1 MSMFNQKFCEE
12 CGAEFFIAV
21 LQDKYCSMS
30 CKRKANN
37 RTYYSKHKQ
46 SVISS
51 VLARRKNGM
60 KKAAKKIANVILP
73 ESMSFDVDDDIGDV
87 EIDFD

>member
-1 MSMFNQKFCEE
+1 MFNQKFCEE

-37 RTYYSKHKQ
+37 RTYYSNHKE
-46 SVISS
+46 SVISG
-51 VLARRKNGM
+51 VIARRKSGI